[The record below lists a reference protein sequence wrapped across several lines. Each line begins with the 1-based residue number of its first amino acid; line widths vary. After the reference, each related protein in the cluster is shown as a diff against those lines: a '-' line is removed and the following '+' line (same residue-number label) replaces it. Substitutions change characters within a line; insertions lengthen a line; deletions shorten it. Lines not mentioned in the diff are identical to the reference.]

1 MASERIEF
9 EQAVDGLFRGALDA
23 YSDPAL
29 VELLRQHGLDLTQ
42 KLKPAYPAP
51 DFYRWV
57 RLAARHRFPDVS
69 EAEAVRQ
76 VGKLAVRRGLQS
88 TVIGR
93 AVLVSL
99 KLLGIRRS
107 LLKIGRSFRN
117 GNNYIEA
124 TVEELAPTSLAI
136 RLGPLVGPKE
146 YVEGVLEEG
155 PLVLG
160 AKTSRVTEL
169 RTEGEHHVFQVDWTE

>member
-1 MASERIEF
+1 MGAERIEF
-9 EQAVDGLFRGALDA
+9 EQAADGLFRGALDA

-29 VELLRQHGLDLTQ
+29 VQKLNAHGLDLTR
-42 KLKPAYPAP
+42 KLQPAYPAA

-57 RLAARHRFPDVS
+57 RIAAEHRFPDVS
-69 EAEAVRQ
+69 GTEAVRE

-99 KLLGIRRS
+99 KLLGIRRA
-107 LLKIGRSFRN
+107 LLRIGRSFRS

-124 TVEELAPTSLAI
+124 SVEELGPTALSI

-146 YVEGVLEEG
+146 YFEGVLEEG
-155 PLVLG
+155 PRVLG
-160 AKTSRVTEL
+160 AKTSRVQAL
-169 RTEGEHHVFQVDWTE
+169 RVEGEHHVFRVDWTE